1 VAAEENKVVM
11 RRIVEEVI
19 NQKSLD
25 VIDELFSSEYIPH
38 PSLPGRTPGSEN
50 ARRNFSRLH
59 EAFPDIQATI
69 ESMVAEADVVA
80 IRMTLSGTHQ
90 PTGKRAT
97 WPATVFVRYDGGKA
111 VEDWLVADSGQL
123 EAQLG

>member
-1 VAAEENKVVM
+1 VTVEENKDVI

-19 NQKSLD
+19 NQKNLD
-25 VIDELFSSEYIPH
+25 VIDELFSPEYMPH

-50 ARRNFSRLH
+50 ARRNFSRMH
-59 EAFPDIQATI
+59 EGFPDIQGTI
-69 ESMVAEADVVA
+69 ESLVAEADMVA
-80 IRMTLSGTHQ
+80 IRMTLRGTHQ

-97 WPATVFVRYDGGKA
+97 WPATVFSRFDEGKV